1 MKAMASASTRTPR
14 PWGIPF
20 RVLLLTLLFTFLV
33 FVITLFLSILGI
45 MVRAASHGLH
55 PNVAMAYR
63 SIAVPVAAVAAPF
76 ILIGTLV
83 FELRHYRQAKVLA
96 AIERMH

>member
-1 MKAMASASTRTPR
+1 MSSPIARPPR

-20 RVLLLTLLFTFLV
+20 RVLLLTVLFTLLV

-45 MVRAASHGLH
+45 VVWAASHGLH
-55 PNVAMAYR
+55 PNVATAYR
-63 SIAVPVAAVAAPF
+63 SIAVPVAAVAAPL
-76 ILIGTLV
+76 ILIVVLI

-96 AIERMH
+96 AIERLQ